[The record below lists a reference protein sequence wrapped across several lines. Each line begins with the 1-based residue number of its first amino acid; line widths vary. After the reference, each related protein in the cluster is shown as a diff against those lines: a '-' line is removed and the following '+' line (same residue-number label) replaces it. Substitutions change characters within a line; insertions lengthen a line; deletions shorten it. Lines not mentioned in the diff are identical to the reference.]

1 MNVTKRTRIRL
12 IGAAGTALGTLALG
26 ACGTAA
32 VPGAGH
38 AGGAARDPPRG
49 PPPRHRRLPPCP
61 RSSGGLRRRRAP
73 CTPEGIAVSMNE
85 PDAAMGVR
93 AARIVLRNCGSR
105 PYRLNGYPALRVLD
119 EKQQPF
125 DVTTVPGTR
134 QVEDA
139 GPKSLT
145 IRPGR
150 EAEFVIVWRNTVTD
164 ANTVAVAGKYLEVR
178 PAPGRPVVVVPA
190 NGPIDLGN
198 TGRLEGTAW
207 RLPSR

>member
-1 MNVTKRTRIRL
+1 MTVTKRTRIRL
-12 IGAAGTALGTLALG
+12 IGAAGAALASLGLG
-26 ACGTAA
+26 ACGSAA
-32 VPGAGH
+32 VPSAGH
-38 AGGAARDPPRG
+38 GAEPATGPVAAAPASPTLPAVQRQPS
-49 PPPRHRRLPPCP
+49 PPPP
-61 RSSGGLRRRRAP
+61 AP

-85 PDAAMGVR
+85 PDAAMGLR

-119 EKQQPF
+119 EKRQPF
-125 DVTTVPGTR
+125 DVTTVRSTR

-139 GPKSLT
+139 GPKPLA

-150 EAEFVIVWRNTVTD
+150 TAEFVIVWRNTVTD

-190 NGPIDLGN
+190 NGPIDLGT